1 MYLHLGQSVVVPDDA
16 VIGIFDLDNTSWSF
30 RTRIFLDRAEEE
42 GLVTE
47 VGEDLPR
54 SFVLCQEV
62 GRPPMVYLTQL
73 NAAALRRRAEDGLG
87 QLKMENG

>member
-1 MYLHLGQSVVVPDDA
+1 MYLHLGQSVAVPDDA

-73 NAAALRRRAEDGLG
+73 NAAALRRRAEEGLG

>member
-1 MYLHLGQSVVVPDDA
+1 MYLHLGQSVAVPDDA

-54 SFVLCQEV
+54 AFVLCQEV

-73 NAAALRRRAEDGLG
+73 NAAALRRRAEEGLG

>member
-1 MYLHLGQSVVVPDDA
+1 MYLHLGQSVAVPDDA

-73 NAAALRRRAEDGLG
+73 NAAALRRRAE
-87 QLKMENG
+87 ESIV

>member
-1 MYLHLGQSVVVPDDA
+1 MYLHLGQSVAVPDDA

-30 RTRIFLDRAEEE
+30 RTRIFLDKAEEE

-47 VGEDLPR
+47 VGGDLPR

-73 NAAALRRRAEDGLG
+73 NAAALRRRAE
-87 QLKMENG
+87 ESIV

>member
-1 MYLHLGQSVVVPDDA
+1 MYLHLGQSVAVPDDA

-73 NAAALRRRAEDGLG
+73 NAAALRRRAEEEFPPSASSD
-87 QLKMENG
+87 

>member
-1 MYLHLGQSVVVPDDA
+1 MYLHLGQSVAVPDDA

-73 NAAALRRRAEDGLG
+73 NAAALRRRAEEGFG